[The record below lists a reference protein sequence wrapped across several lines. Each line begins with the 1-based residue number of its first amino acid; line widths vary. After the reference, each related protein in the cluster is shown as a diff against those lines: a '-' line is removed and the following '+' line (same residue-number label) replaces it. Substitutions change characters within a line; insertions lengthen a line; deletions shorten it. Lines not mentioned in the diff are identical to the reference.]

1 MVEEIKIP
9 EGYKQTEVGVIPED
23 WDIDEIQNL
32 AEITTGAKNTQ
43 DKIEG
48 GEYPFFVRSQTIE
61 RINSFSFNGE
71 AILTAGDG
79 VGTGK
84 VFHYINGKFDYHQRV
99 YKISNFVD
107 KLNGYFFYKYF
118 SNNFYNRM
126 MQMTAKSSVD
136 SVRRDMVTEM
146 LIPLPPTRTEQTAIA
161 TALSDMDGLIEG
173 LEKLLVKKRNIKQ
186 GAMQDLL
193 TPKDGWEVKTLLK
206 LADNKKEL
214 FDDGDWIEAEHIA
227 DTGIRILQT
236 GNIGIGSYIEKE
248 NKKYLKEKSFIK
260 LKCKLLNVGDL
271 LVCRLAEP
279 AGRACVLPII
289 GEERIITSVDVT
301 IFRPNPKKANSIF
314 LANLFSTTDWF
325 KKVTEKVGGTTHK
338 RIARSSLGKIEII
351 IPNIIEQT
359 SIANILSEMDTEI
372 TQLETQLSKYK
383 MLKTGMMQELL
394 TGKKRLV

>member
-1 MVEEIKIP
+1 
-9 EGYKQTEVGVIPED
+9 
-23 WDIDEIQNL
+23 
-32 AEITTGAKNTQ
+32 
-43 DKIEG
+43 
-48 GEYPFFVRSQTIE
+48 
-61 RINSFSFNGE
+61 
-71 AILTAGDG
+71 
-79 VGTGK
+79 
-84 VFHYINGKFDYHQRV
+84 
-99 YKISNFVD
+99 
-107 KLNGYFFYKYF
+107 
-118 SNNFYNRM
+118 M

-186 GAMQDLL
+186 GAMQELL
-193 TPKDGWEVKTLLK
+193 KPKDGWEVKTLLK

>member
-186 GAMQDLL
+186 GAMQELL
-193 TPKDGWEVKTLLK
+193 KPKDGWEVKTLLK